1 MKLRK
6 RIAALGAAMTM
17 AVSMMNIGASAYGT
31 IPTGTPSGTTG
42 NRNISYSYADVDGN
56 YTSGLKN
63 EGSQHGKIAR
73 PGFKITTAG
82 TYTISF
88 SGSSG
93 AGATLI
99 ICRVD
104 GNSLTQLGNTIGVP
118 LHYAGMPSSVPAYHN
133 FTPGIYCIK
142 VVSTSSSVRTAG
154 SFTVK
159 GVNKEIT
166 IPSVF
171 N

>member
-17 AVSMMNIGASAYGT
+17 AVSMMSIGASAYGT
-31 IPTGTPSGTTG
+31 IPDGSVSGAIG
-42 NRNISYSYADVDGN
+42 NRNISYSYSDVDGN
-56 YTSGLKN
+56 STNYLTNELSG
-63 EGSQHGKIAR
+63 HGKIAR
-73 PGFKITTAG
+73 PGFKITSYG
-82 TYTISF
+82 TYTITF

-104 GNSLTQLGNTIGVP
+104 GNTLTQSGNSIGVP
-118 LHYAGMPSSVPAYHN
+118 IHSAGMPSSVPAYRYLS
-133 FTPGIYCIK
+133 PGTYCIK

-159 GVNKEIT
+159 GVNKEII
-166 IPSVF
+166 IP
-171 N
+171 